1 MKQLSRKELR
11 DFLTEGLLK
20 TDDPTSEMTEL
31 TSSKAGKQIIK
42 EGKRIMA
49 AGKSINECAYG
60 QTGAMRRGLANIS
73 EFVYKVGNALSS
85 IDSLKENES
94 VSSKLPTI
102 QELKQ
107 LHKEIQRLEKL

>member
-1 MKQLSRKELR
+1 MKTLSRSQLRNLINEELIKS
-11 DFLTEGLLK
+11 E
-20 TDDPTSEMTEL
+20 PTSEMAEL
-31 TSSKAGKQIIK
+31 TAGKAGKQIIK

-49 AGKSINECAYG
+49 AGKSINECAYS
-60 QTGAMRRGLANIS
+60 QTGAMRRGIAYLS

-94 VSSKLPTI
+94 VSSKLPSM

-107 LHKEIQRLEKL
+107 LHKEIQKLEKL